1 MEYINLVKALPFGKN
16 LTAKRVPLDTA
27 LGTERHTVGD
37 WETIIRSPVLVNVVK
52 DATVSDIIL
61 TNELGDEINLS
72 ENTNIDDIMFPM
84 SKSAYVSL
92 TSESENNKESVY
104 IEVNVFNFAGRPA
117 DSILVS
123 PNSGPIVDPD
133 SIANKY
139 AQLVKMNGEQFKL
152 SFAEPRAKR
161 NAELRYNC
169 SYEDV
174 VYDKSSLNTVFT
186 SLKRITLLNDV
197 TQSSKD
203 TIRAFAFEDDLMI
216 TVTEISDSKYQLFAN
231 SSEFGELSRDYDT
244 DFDVINN
251 VKDILRTLKNYHAEK
266 ERLERLFK

>member
-16 LTAKRVPLDTA
+16 LTVTKVPCN
-27 LGTERHTVGD
+27 TESGQIIGD
-37 WETIIRSPVLVNVVK
+37 WETIVRTPELINAVK

-72 ENTNIDDIMFPM
+72 ERTNIGDIMFPM

-92 TSESENNKESVY
+92 VSDLPRGQSNIVIELSV
-104 IEVNVFNFAGRPA
+104 FSFANRPA

-133 SIANKY
+133 SVAAKY
-139 AQLVKMNGEQFKL
+139 AQLVRMNGEQFKL
-152 SFAEPRAKR
+152 SFTEPRAKR

-169 SYEDV
+169 IYEDV
-174 VYDKSSLNTVFT
+174 VYNKSSLETIVNG
-186 SLKRITLLNDV
+186 LKRIPLLSDI
-197 TQSSKD
+197 TQSSKN
-203 TIRAFAFEDDLMI
+203 TIRAFAFEDDLMVTI
-216 TVTEISDSKYQLFAN
+216 TEISDSKYQLFAN
-231 SSEFGELSRDYDT
+231 SSEFGELSRDYNT
-244 DFDVINN
+244 DFDVIDN
-251 VKDILRTLKNYHAEK
+251 VKDILRTFKTYYAEK

>member
-27 LGTERHTVGD
+27 LGTERHAVGD
-37 WETIIRSPVLVNVVK
+37 WETIVRSPVLVNVVK

-92 TSESENNKESVY
+92 TSESENKESVY
-104 IEVNVFNFAGRPA
+104 IEVNVFNFANRPA

-133 SIANKY
+133 SVAAKY
-139 AQLVKMNGEQFKL
+139 AKLVRMNGEQFKL
-152 SFAEPRAKR
+152 SFTEPRAKR

-169 SYEDV
+169 SYDDG

-216 TVTEISDSKYQLFAN
+216 TVTEVSDSKYQLFAN
-231 SSEFGELSRDYDT
+231 SSEFGELSRDYNT
-244 DFDVINN
+244 DFDVIDN
-251 VKDILRTLKNYHAEK
+251 VKDILRTFKNYYAEK

>member
-27 LGTERHTVGD
+27 LGTERHAVGD
-37 WETIIRSPVLVNVVK
+37 WETIVRSPVLVNVVK
-52 DATVSDIIL
+52 DATVSDII
-61 TNELGDEINLS
+61 LS

-92 TSESENNKESVY
+92 TSESENKESVY
-104 IEVNVFNFAGRPA
+104 IEVNVFNFANRPA

-133 SIANKY
+133 SVAAKY
-139 AQLVKMNGEQFKL
+139 AKLVRMNGEQFKL
-152 SFAEPRAKR
+152 SFTEPRAKR

-169 SYEDV
+169 SYDDG

-216 TVTEISDSKYQLFAN
+216 TVTEVSDSKYQLFAN
-231 SSEFGELSRDYDT
+231 SSEFGELSRDYNT
-244 DFDVINN
+244 DFDVIDN
-251 VKDILRTLKNYHAEK
+251 VKDILRTFKNYYAEK

>member
-16 LTAKRVPLDTA
+16 LTVKKVPCDKA
-27 LGTERHTVGD
+27 IYNAGD
-37 WETIIRSPVLVNVVK
+37 WETIVRTPELINAVK
-52 DATVSDIIL
+52 EATVSDIIL

-72 ENTNIDDIMFPM
+72 ETTNIDDIMFPM

-92 TSESENNKESVY
+92 ISELQKEQGNVY
-104 IEVNVFNFAGRPA
+104 IEVSVFSFAHRPA

-123 PNSGPIVDPD
+123 PNSGPIIDPD
-133 SIANKY
+133 SIATKY
-139 AQLVKMNGEQFKL
+139 AKLVKMKGEQFKL
-152 SFAEPRAKR
+152 SFTEPKAKR
-161 NAELRYNC
+161 NVELRYNC
-169 SYEDV
+169 DYADV
-174 VYDKSSLNTVFT
+174 VYDKSSLNTVLAG
-186 SLKRITLLNDV
+186 LKRIPLLNDV

-244 DFDVINN
+244 DFDVIDN
-251 VKDILRTLKNYHAEK
+251 VKDILRTFKNYYAEK

>member
-16 LTAKRVPLDTA
+16 LTVKKVPLDAA

-37 WETIIRSPVLVNVVK
+37 WETIVRSPVLVNVVK

-61 TNELGDEINLS
+61 INELGDEINLS

-92 TSESENNKESVY
+92 ISESQNNKENVY
-104 IEVNVFNFAGRPA
+104 IEVNVFNFANRPA

-133 SIANKY
+133 SVAAKY
-139 AQLVKMNGEQFKL
+139 AKLVRMNGEQFKL
-152 SFAEPRAKR
+152 SFTEPRAKR

-169 SYEDV
+169 IYEDV
-174 VYDKSSLNTVFT
+174 VYDKSSLETVFAG
-186 SLKRITLLNDV
+186 LKRVPLLSDV

-231 SSEFGELSRDYDT
+231 SSEFGELSCNYDT

-251 VKDILRTLKNYHAEK
+251 VKDILRTFKNYYAEK

>member
-27 LGTERHTVGD
+27 RHTVGD
-37 WETIIRSPVLVNVVK
+37 WDTIVRSSLLVNVVK
-52 DATVSDIIL
+52 DATLSNIIL
-61 TNELGDEINLS
+61 TNELGEEINLS
-72 ENTNIDDIMFPM
+72 ETTNIDDIMFPM

-104 IEVNVFNFAGRPA
+104 IEVNVFNFANRPA

-133 SIANKY
+133 SVAAKY
-139 AQLVKMNGEQFKL
+139 AKLVRMNGEQFKL
-152 SFAEPRAKR
+152 SFTEPRAKR

-169 SYEDV
+169 IYEDV

-186 SLKRITLLNDV
+186 SLKRITLLNDI

-203 TIRAFAFEDDLMI
+203 TIRAFAFADDLMI
-216 TVTEISDSKYQLFAN
+216 TVTEVSDSKYQLFAN
-231 SSEFGELSRDYDT
+231 SSEFGELSCDYDT

-251 VKDILRTLKNYHAEK
+251 VKDILRTFKNYYAEK

>member
-27 LGTERHTVGD
+27 RHTVGD
-37 WETIIRSPVLVNVVK
+37 WDTIVRSPVLVNVVK
-52 DATVSDIIL
+52 DATLSNIIL
-61 TNELGDEINLS
+61 TNELGEEINLS
-72 ENTNIDDIMFPM
+72 ETTNIDDIMFPM

-104 IEVNVFNFAGRPA
+104 IEVNVFNFANRPA

-133 SIANKY
+133 SVAAKY
-139 AQLVKMNGEQFKL
+139 AKLVRMNGEQFKL
-152 SFAEPRAKR
+152 SFTEPRAKR

-169 SYEDV
+169 IYEDV

-186 SLKRITLLNDV
+186 SLKRITLLNDI

-203 TIRAFAFEDDLMI
+203 TIRAFAFADDLMI
-216 TVTEISDSKYQLFAN
+216 TVTEVSDSKYQLFAN
-231 SSEFGELSRDYDT
+231 SSEFGELSCDYDT

-251 VKDILRTLKNYHAEK
+251 VKDILRTFKNYYAEK

>member
-1 MEYINLVKALPFGKN
+1 MEYINLVNALPFGKN
-16 LTAKRVPLDTA
+16 LTVKKVPLDTA
-27 LGTERHTVGD
+27 RHTVGD
-37 WETIIRSPVLVNVVK
+37 WDTIVRSPVLVNVIK
-52 DATVSDIIL
+52 DATLSEIIL
-61 TNELGDEINLS
+61 TNESGDEINLS
-72 ENTNIDDIMFPM
+72 ETTNIDDIMFPM

-104 IEVNVFNFAGRPA
+104 IEVNVFNFANRPA

-133 SIANKY
+133 SVAAKY
-139 AQLVKMNGEQFKL
+139 AKLVRMNGEQFKL
-152 SFAEPRAKR
+152 SFTEPRAKR

-169 SYEDV
+169 IYEDV

-186 SLKRITLLNDV
+186 SLKRITLLNDI

-216 TVTEISDSKYQLFAN
+216 TVTEVSDSKYQLFAN
-231 SSEFGELSRDYDT
+231 SSEFGELSCDYDT

-251 VKDILRTLKNYHAEK
+251 VKDILRTFKNYYAEK

>member
-1 MEYINLVKALPFGKN
+1 MEYINLAKALPFGKN
-16 LTAKRVPLDTA
+16 LTVKKVPCNV
-27 LGTERHTVGD
+27 ESSQIVGD
-37 WETIIRSPVLVNVVK
+37 WETIVRTPQLINAVK
-52 DATVSDIIL
+52 DATLSDIIL
-61 TNELGDEINLS
+61 INELGDEINLS

-92 TSESENNKESVY
+92 ISESQNNKENVY
-104 IEVNVFNFAGRPA
+104 IEVNVFSFANRPA

-123 PNSGPIVDPD
+123 PNSGPIIDPD
-133 SIANKY
+133 SVAAKY
-139 AQLVKMNGEQFKL
+139 AKLVRMNGEQFKL
-152 SFAEPRAKR
+152 SFTEPRAKR

-169 SYEDV
+169 IYEDV
-174 VYDKSSLNTVFT
+174 VYDKSSLETVFT

-216 TVTEISDSKYQLFAN
+216 TVTEVSDSKYQLFAN

-244 DFDVINN
+244 DFDVIDN
-251 VKDILRTLKNYHAEK
+251 VKDILRTFKNYHAEK

>member
-16 LTAKRVPLDTA
+16 LTVKKVPCNV
-27 LGTERHTVGD
+27 ESSQIVGD
-37 WETIIRSPVLVNVVK
+37 WETIVRTPQLINAVK
-52 DATVSDIIL
+52 DATLSDIIL
-61 TNELGDEINLS
+61 INELGDEINLS

-92 TSESENNKESVY
+92 ISESQNNKENVY
-104 IEVNVFNFAGRPA
+104 IKVNVFSFAHRPA

-133 SIANKY
+133 SVAAKY
-139 AQLVKMNGEQFKL
+139 AKLVRMNGEQFKL
-152 SFAEPRAKR
+152 SFTEPRAKR

-169 SYEDV
+169 IYEDV
-174 VYDKSSLNTVFT
+174 VYDKSSLETVFAG
-186 SLKRITLLNDV
+186 LKRVPLLNDV
-197 TQSSKD
+197 TQSNEY

-216 TVTEISDSKYQLFAN
+216 TVTEVADSKYQLFAN

-244 DFDVINN
+244 DFDVIDN
-251 VKDILRTLKNYHAEK
+251 VKDILRTFKNYHAEK

>member
-16 LTAKRVPLDTA
+16 LTVKKVPCNV
-27 LGTERHTVGD
+27 ESSQIVGD
-37 WETIIRSPVLVNVVK
+37 WETIVRTPLLINVVK
-52 DATVSDIIL
+52 DATLSDIIL

-72 ENTNIDDIMFPM
+72 ETTNIDDIMFPM

-92 TSESENNKESVY
+92 ISNSEQVQGNVY
-104 IEVNVFNFAGRPA
+104 IEVNVFGFANRLA

-133 SIANKY
+133 SVAAKY
-139 AQLVKMNGEQFKL
+139 AQLVRMNGEQFKL
-152 SFAEPRAKR
+152 SFTEPKAKR

-169 SYEDV
+169 IYKDV
-174 VYDKSSLNTVFT
+174 VYNKSQLETVLA
-186 SLKRITLLNDV
+186 SIKRVPLLNDV

-216 TVTEISDSKYQLFAN
+216 TVAEISDSKYQLFAN

-251 VKDILRTLKNYHAEK
+251 VKDILRTFKNYHSEK

>member
-1 MEYINLVKALPFGKN
+1 MEYINLERALPFGKN
-16 LTAKRVPLDTA
+16 LTNKKVPLDTA
-27 LGTERHTVGD
+27 RHTVGD
-37 WETIIRSPVLVNVVK
+37 WDTIVRSPVLVNVIK
-52 DATVSDIIL
+52 DATLSNIIL

-72 ENTNIDDIMFPM
+72 ETTNIDDIMFPM

-92 TSESENNKESVY
+92 TSESWNKNENVF
-104 IEVNVFNFAGRPA
+104 IEVNVFNFAGRPS

-123 PNSGPIVDPD
+123 PNSRPIIDPD
-133 SIANKY
+133 SVASKY
-139 AQLVKMNGEQFKL
+139 AKLVRMNGEQFKL
-152 SFAEPRAKR
+152 SFTEPRAKR

-174 VYDKSSLNTVFT
+174 VYDKSSFETIVNE
-186 SLKRITLLNDV
+186 LKRIPLLSDIS
-197 TQSSKD
+197 QSGKD

-231 SSEFGELSRDYDT
+231 SSEFGELSRDYNT

-251 VKDILRTLKNYHAEK
+251 VKDILRTFKNYYAEK
-266 ERLERLFK
+266 ERLERYFK

>member
-27 LGTERHTVGD
+27 LGTERYAVGD
-37 WETIIRSPVLVNVVK
+37 WETIVRSPVLVNVVK

-104 IEVNVFNFAGRPA
+104 IEVNVFNFANRPA

-133 SIANKY
+133 SVAAKY
-139 AQLVKMNGEQFKL
+139 AKLVRMNGEQFKL
-152 SFAEPRAKR
+152 SFTEPRAKR

-169 SYEDV
+169 SYD
-174 VYDKSSLNTVFT
+174 
-186 SLKRITLLNDV
+186 
-197 TQSSKD
+197 
-203 TIRAFAFEDDLMI
+203 DDLMI
-216 TVTEISDSKYQLFAN
+216 TVTEVSDSKYQLFAN
-231 SSEFGELSRDYDT
+231 SSEFGELSRDYNT
-244 DFDVINN
+244 DFDVIDN
-251 VKDILRTLKNYHAEK
+251 VKDILRTFKNYYAEK

>member
-27 LGTERHTVGD
+27 LGTERYAVGD
-37 WETIIRSPVLVNVVK
+37 WETIVRSPVLVNVVK
-52 DATVSDIIL
+52 DTTVSDIIL

-84 SKSAYVSL
+84 SKSVYVSL

-104 IEVNVFNFAGRPA
+104 IEVNVFNFANRPA

-133 SIANKY
+133 SVAAKY
-139 AQLVKMNGEQFKL
+139 AKLVRMNGEQFKL
-152 SFAEPRAKR
+152 SFTEPRAKR

-169 SYEDV
+169 SYD
-174 VYDKSSLNTVFT
+174 
-186 SLKRITLLNDV
+186 
-197 TQSSKD
+197 
-203 TIRAFAFEDDLMI
+203 DDLMI
-216 TVTEISDSKYQLFAN
+216 TVTEVSDSKYQLFAN
-231 SSEFGELSRDYDT
+231 SSEFGELSRDYNT
-244 DFDVINN
+244 DFDVIDN
-251 VKDILRTLKNYHAEK
+251 VKDILRTFKNYYAEK

>member
-16 LTAKRVPLDTA
+16 LTVKKVPLD
-27 LGTERHTVGD
+27 TERHTVGD

-52 DATVSDIIL
+52 DATLSDIIL

-92 TSESENNKESVY
+92 TSESQYNKESVY
-104 IEVNVFNFAGRPA
+104 IEVNVFNFANRPA

-133 SIANKY
+133 SVAAKY
-139 AQLVKMNGEQFKL
+139 AKLVRMNGEQFKL
-152 SFAEPRAKR
+152 SFTEPKAKR

-169 SYEDV
+169 IYEDV

-197 TQSSKD
+197 TQSNKD

-251 VKDILRTLKNYHAEK
+251 VKDILRTFKNYHAEK

>member
-1 MEYINLVKALPFGKN
+1 MEYINLDKALPFGKN
-16 LTAKRVPLDTA
+16 LTAKKVPCN
-27 LGTERHTVGD
+27 TESSQIIGD
-37 WETIIRSPVLVNVVK
+37 WETIIRTPELINAVK
-52 DATVSDIIL
+52 EATLSDIIL

-72 ENTNIDDIMFPM
+72 QRTDIGDIMFPM

-92 TSESENNKESVY
+92 VSDLPRGQGNIIIELSV
-104 IEVNVFNFAGRPA
+104 FSFANRPA

-123 PNSGPIVDPD
+123 PNSGPIIDPD

-139 AQLVKMNGEQFKL
+139 AKSLKMPGEQFKL
-152 SFAEPRAKR
+152 TFTEPKAKR
-161 NAELRYNC
+161 NVKLRYNC
-169 SYEDV
+169 DYSDV
-174 VYDKSSLNTVFT
+174 VYEKSSLETIV
-186 SLKRITLLNDV
+186 SGLKRIPLLSDI
-197 TQSSKD
+197 TQSGKD

-244 DFDVINN
+244 DSDVINN
-251 VKDILRTLKNYHAEK
+251 VKDILRTFKTYYAEK

>member
-27 LGTERHTVGD
+27 LGTERYAVGD
-37 WETIIRSPVLVNVVK
+37 WETIVRSPVLVNVVK

-104 IEVNVFNFAGRPA
+104 IEVNVFNFANRPA

-133 SIANKY
+133 SVAAKY
-139 AQLVKMNGEQFKL
+139 AKLVRMNGEQFKL
-152 SFAEPRAKR
+152 SSTEPRAKR

-169 SYEDV
+169 SYDDG

-216 TVTEISDSKYQLFAN
+216 TVTEVSDSKYQLFAN
-231 SSEFGELSRDYDT
+231 SSEFGELSRDYNT
-244 DFDVINN
+244 DFDVIDN
-251 VKDILRTLKNYHAEK
+251 VKDILRTFKNYYAEK

>member
-16 LTAKRVPLDTA
+16 LTVKKVPLD
-27 LGTERHTVGD
+27 TERHTVGD
-37 WETIIRSPVLVNVVK
+37 WDTIVRSPVLVNVVK
-52 DATVSDIIL
+52 DATLSDFIL

-72 ENTNIDDIMFPM
+72 ETTNIDDIMFPM

-92 TSESENNKESVY
+92 TSESWNKNENVF

-123 PNSGPIVDPD
+123 PNSGPIIDPD
-133 SIANKY
+133 SVAAKY
-139 AQLVKMNGEQFKL
+139 AQLVRMNGEQFKL
-152 SFAEPRAKR
+152 SFTEPKAKR

-169 SYEDV
+169 IYDDV
-174 VYDKSSLNTVFT
+174 VYDKSSFETIVDGF
-186 SLKRITLLNDV
+186 KRIPLLSDV
-197 TQSSKD
+197 TQSGKD

-231 SSEFGELSRDYDT
+231 SSEFGELSRDYNT
-244 DFDVINN
+244 DFDIIDN
-251 VKDILRTLKNYHAEK
+251 VKDILRTFKNYHAEK

>member
-16 LTAKRVPLDTA
+16 LTVKKVPLDTA
-27 LGTERHTVGD
+27 RHTVGD
-37 WETIIRSPVLVNVVK
+37 WDTIVRSPVLVNVVK
-52 DATVSDIIL
+52 DATLSNIIL

-72 ENTNIDDIMFPM
+72 ETTNIDDIMFPM

-92 TSESENNKESVY
+92 TSESWNDNENVF

-123 PNSGPIVDPD
+123 PNSGPVIDPD
-133 SIANKY
+133 SVAAKY
-139 AQLVKMNGEQFKL
+139 AKLVRMNGEQFKL
-152 SFAEPRAKR
+152 KFTEPRAKHDVD
-161 NAELRYNC
+161 LRYNC
-169 SYEDV
+169 IYDDV
-174 VYDKSSLNTVFT
+174 VYDKSSFRTIADG
-186 SLKRITLLNDV
+186 LKSIPLLNDV

-231 SSEFGELSRDYDT
+231 SSEFGELSRDYNT
-244 DFDVINN
+244 DFDVIDN
-251 VKDILRTLKNYHAEK
+251 VKDILRTFKNYYAEK

>member
-16 LTAKRVPLDTA
+16 LTVKKVPLDTA
-27 LGTERHTVGD
+27 RHTVGD
-37 WETIIRSPVLVNVVK
+37 WDTIVRSPVLVNVIK
-52 DATVSDIIL
+52 DATLSEIIL

-72 ENTNIDDIMFPM
+72 ETTNIDDIMFPM

-92 TSESENNKESVY
+92 TSESWNKNENVF
-104 IEVNVFNFAGRPA
+104 IEVNVFNFAGRP

-123 PNSGPIVDPD
+123 PNSGPIIDPD
-133 SIANKY
+133 SVAAKY
-139 AQLVKMNGEQFKL
+139 AKLVRMNGEQFKL
-152 SFAEPRAKR
+152 SFTEPRAKR
-161 NAELRYNC
+161 NVELRYNC
-169 SYEDV
+169 SYDDV
-174 VYDKSSLNTVFT
+174 VYDKSSFETIVDG
-186 SLKRITLLNDV
+186 LKRIPLFSDV
-197 TQSSKD
+197 ALSGKD

-244 DFDVINN
+244 DFDVIDNI
-251 VKDILRTLKNYHAEK
+251 KDILRTFKNYHAEK

>member
-1 MEYINLVKALPFGKN
+1 MDYINLAKALPFGKN
-16 LTAKRVPLDTA
+16 LTVKKVPCDNVTHA
-27 LGTERHTVGD
+27 VGD
-37 WETIIRSPVLVNVVK
+37 WETIVRTPLLINTIKNSI
-52 DATVSDIIL
+52 VSDIIL

-72 ENTNIDDIMFPM
+72 ETTNIDDIMFPM

-92 TSESENNKESVY
+92 TSESWNKNENVF

-123 PNSGPIVDPD
+123 PNSGPVIDPD
-133 SIANKY
+133 SVAAKY
-139 AQLVKMNGEQFKL
+139 AKLVRMNGEQFKL
-152 SFAEPRAKR
+152 SFTEPRAKR

-169 SYEDV
+169 IYDDV
-174 VYDKSSLNTVFT
+174 VYDKSSFETIVNE
-186 SLKRITLLNDV
+186 LKRISLLSDT
-197 TQSSKD
+197 TQSGKD

-231 SSEFGELSRDYDT
+231 SSEFGELSRDYNT
-244 DFDVINN
+244 DFDVIDN
-251 VKDILRTLKNYHAEK
+251 VKDILRTFKNYYAEK

>member
-16 LTAKRVPLDTA
+16 LTVKKVPCNV
-27 LGTERHTVGD
+27 ESSQIVGD
-37 WETIIRSPVLVNVVK
+37 WETIVRTPQLINAVK
-52 DATVSDIIL
+52 DATLSDIIL
-61 TNELGDEINLS
+61 INELGDEINLS

-92 TSESENNKESVY
+92 ISESQNNKENVY
-104 IEVNVFNFAGRPA
+104 IEVNVFSFANRPA

-123 PNSGPIVDPD
+123 PNSGPIIDPD
-133 SIANKY
+133 SVAAKY
-139 AQLVKMNGEQFKL
+139 AKLVRMNGEQFKL
-152 SFAEPRAKR
+152 SFTEPRAKR

-169 SYEDV
+169 IYEDV
-174 VYDKSSLNTVFT
+174 VYDKSSLETVFT

-216 TVTEISDSKYQLFAN
+216 TVTEVSDSKYQLFAN

-244 DFDVINN
+244 DFDVIDN
-251 VKDILRTLKNYHAEK
+251 VKDILRTFKNYHAEK

>member
-1 MEYINLVKALPFGKN
+1 MDYINLVKALPFGKK

-27 LGTERHTVGD
+27 LGAEHHTVGD
-37 WETIIRSPVLVNVVK
+37 WETIVRSPVLVNVVK

-92 TSESENNKESVY
+92 TSESQYNKESVY
-104 IEVNVFNFAGRPA
+104 IEVNVFNFANRPA

-133 SIANKY
+133 SVAAKY
-139 AQLVKMNGEQFKL
+139 AKLVRMNGEQFKL
-152 SFAEPRAKR
+152 SFTEPKAKR
-161 NAELRYNC
+161 NAELQYNC
-169 SYEDV
+169 IYEDV

-216 TVTEISDSKYQLFAN
+216 TVTEISKSKYQVFAS
-231 SSEFGELSRDYDT
+231 SSEFGELTRDYTT
-244 DFDVINN
+244 DFDVIDN
-251 VKDILRTLKNYHAEK
+251 VKDILRTFKNYLFEK
-266 ERLERLFK
+266 ERLERYFK

>member
-1 MEYINLVKALPFGKN
+1 MEYINLERALPFGKN
-16 LTAKRVPLDTA
+16 LTVKKVPCDTKS
-27 LGTERHTVGD
+27 HTVGD
-37 WETIIRSPVLVNVVK
+37 WETIVRSSLLVNAVK
-52 DATVSDIIL
+52 NATLSDIIL

-72 ENTNIDDIMFPM
+72 DTTNIDDIMFPM

-92 TSESENNKESVY
+92 TCDLQPE
-104 IEVNVFNFAGRPA
+104 IDNVFISVTIYNFARRPA
-117 DSILVS
+117 DSIFIS

-133 SIANKY
+133 SVAAKY
-139 AQLVKMNGEQFKL
+139 AQLVRMNGEQFKL
-152 SFAEPRAKR
+152 SFTEPRAKR

-169 SYEDV
+169 IYEDV
-174 VYDKSSLNTVFT
+174 VYDKSSFGTITNG
-186 SLKRITLLNDV
+186 LKNIPLLSDI
-197 TQSSKD
+197 TQSGKD

-244 DFDVINN
+244 DFDVIDN
-251 VKDILRTLKNYHAEK
+251 VKDILRTFKNYYAEK

>member
-1 MEYINLVKALPFGKN
+1 MEYINLVKALPFGKK

-27 LGTERHTVGD
+27 PGTERYAVGD
-37 WETIIRSPVLVNVVK
+37 WETIVRSPVLVNVVK

-104 IEVNVFNFAGRPA
+104 IEVNVFNFANRPA

-133 SIANKY
+133 SVAAKY
-139 AQLVKMNGEQFKL
+139 AKLVRMNGEQFKL
-152 SFAEPRAKR
+152 SFTEPRAKR

-169 SYEDV
+169 SYD
-174 VYDKSSLNTVFT
+174 
-186 SLKRITLLNDV
+186 
-197 TQSSKD
+197 
-203 TIRAFAFEDDLMI
+203 DDLMI
-216 TVTEISDSKYQLFAN
+216 TVTEVSDSKYQLFAN
-231 SSEFGELSRDYDT
+231 SSEFGELSRDYNT
-244 DFDVINN
+244 DFDVIDN
-251 VKDILRTLKNYHAEK
+251 VKDILRTFKNYYAEK

>member
-1 MEYINLVKALPFGKN
+1 MDYINLVKALPFGKN
-16 LTAKRVPLDTA
+16 LTVKKVPLDA
-27 LGTERHTVGD
+27 ERHTVGD
-37 WETIIRSPVLVNVVK
+37 WDTIVRSPVLVNVVK
-52 DATVSDIIL
+52 DATLSEIIL

-72 ENTNIDDIMFPM
+72 ETTNIDDIMFPM

-104 IEVNVFNFAGRPA
+104 IEVNVFNFANRPA

-133 SIANKY
+133 SVAAKY
-139 AQLVKMNGEQFKL
+139 AQLVRMNGEQFKL
-152 SFAEPRAKR
+152 SFTEPRAKR

-169 SYEDV
+169 IYEDV

-197 TQSSKD
+197 TQSSKN

-216 TVTEISDSKYQLFAN
+216 TVTEVSDSKYQLFAN
-231 SSEFGELSRDYDT
+231 SSEFGELSCDYDT

-251 VKDILRTLKNYHAEK
+251 VKDILRTFKNYYAEK